1 MITFTGRGMTVRTMD
16 DGCEW
21 CGEVGCD
28 CPPGFKPVD
37 ECPPMC
43 DCGACDGPRPE
54 VTVTFEPAEA
64 DA

>member
-1 MITFTGRGMTVRTMD
+1 MPVQPEGVVIVAGDV
-16 DGCEW
+16 CEW
-21 CGEVGCD
+21 CGEGGCN

-54 VTVTFEPAEA
+54 VTVVFEPAEA

>member
-1 MITFTGRGMTVRTMD
+1 VVTAAGDV
-16 DGCEW
+16 CEW
-21 CGEVGCD
+21 CGEVDCG

-54 VTVTFEPAEA
+54 VTVVFEPVEV